1 MWIAVQRTPRRTD
14 QVFHAEQRI
23 SREEAIRLYTINN
36 AYLTFEEKQK
46 GSLEADKLADFIILD
61 RDILSC
67 PIDDLRSAEVLS
79 TYVGGK
85 MVYQK

>member
-36 AYLTFEEKQK
+36 AFLTFEEGQK
-46 GSLEADKLADFIILD
+46 GSLEPNKLADFIVLD
-61 RDILSC
+61 RDILTC
-67 PIDDLRSAEVLS
+67 PVEDLRSTEVLS
-79 TYVGGK
+79 TYLGGRP
-85 MVYQK
+85 VYHK